1 MTAFGSD
8 IRVSLRRLLHRPAF
22 ALTAVLVLGLG
33 IGASAVVLSLA
44 RVVVLQPLPYGA
56 PDQLVLL
63 WNARE
68 PGETTWL
75 SAQEVVSYQRDAAT
89 LQDVAAYVT
98 TTGSLTDGDEPE
110 RVVSASVTP
119 ALFDTLRVTP
129 VVGRTFAPG
138 DVDAGAS
145 GPVVI
150 GHGLWQRRFGGDP
163 GVVGRAIQ
171 LDGRA
176 RTVIGVMP
184 AAFRLPL
191 DFRGDRPTELWTVL
205 AWDAANLGAWGN
217 RSYIGVARLA
227 PGRTVADATSE
238 LAVIA
243 GRWVQAGFV
252 TDQGDGGLQR
262 SAVPV
267 GDLVTG
273 GVRSAMA
280 LLVAAVL
287 LMLLLAS
294 ANVAG
299 LVMIGADARRQDM
312 AVRAALG
319 ASRGRLVRQLAVEH
333 GLLAVAGGLAGL
345 GIAAAGVRAV
355 VAIRPANLPRAGDL
369 ALDWTTVAALAL
381 SALVAGVVCGVL
393 PVLRL
398 SGTRAASLADATRGT
413 VARPRQR
420 ARQALVVLQVT
431 ASVMLLLGATLLTR
445 TLMALQQVDLGLSTA
460 QVLTAEIQLPPA
472 GYPAPADVV
481 RFFRRVDEA
490 LTALPG
496 VDAAGAVRVL
506 PLSRTIG
513 DWSIKLEG
521 RPYDPAENPNA
532 DFQAVTP
539 GYFAAMGL
547 QLVRGRTLTAAD
559 REDAPLV
566 AVVNETMA
574 ARYWPGQDAI
584 GQRFMMGTDDKPWL
598 TVVGIL
604 RQVRHNAI
612 VEEPRA
618 EMYVA
623 HAQLPAHIGSAP
635 RGMAVVVKARE
646 DAAALVPALR
656 AAVRDLDPRLALGNV
671 RTMDDLAASHVAT
684 ARFTAL
690 HAGGVRG
697 AGGGA
702 GDDRALRR
710 RVARHR
716 RTGAGDRRASGARR
730 RTRIDP
736 AAGAERGRGAH
747 GHRRRPRRD
756 AVGAARPRDRRTAL
770 RRPAAR
776 SGDVR
781 GGAGVVLRGGA
792 GGQPDPG
799 PPGVASRPAGDDPP
813 LTVRN

>member
-1 MTAFGSD
+1 MTAIGAD
-8 IRVSLRRLLHRPAF
+8 LRVSVRRLLHRPVF
-22 ALTAVLVLGLG
+22 TLTAVLVLGLG

-44 RVVVLQPLPYGA
+44 RVVVLQPLPYAA
-56 PDQLVLL
+56 PDRLVLL

-75 SAQEVVSYQRDAAT
+75 SAQEVASYQRDAAT

-98 TTGSLTDGDEPE
+98 TTSSLTDGDEPE

-119 ALFDTLRVTP
+119 ELFATLGVAPTLGRV
-129 VVGRTFAPG
+129 FAPA
-138 DVDAGAS
+138 DVAAGAA
-145 GPVVI
+145 GPIVI

-163 GVVGRAIQ
+163 GVVGREVQ

-191 DFRGDRPTELWTVL
+191 DFRGDRPTELWTAL
-205 AWDAANLGAWGN
+205 AWDATNLGSWGN

-227 PGRTVADATSE
+227 PGRTTAEATSE
-238 LAVIA
+238 LEVIA

-262 SAVPV
+262 AAVPV

-273 GVRSAMA
+273 AVRGAMA

-333 GLLAVAGGLAGL
+333 GMLALAGGVAGLA
-345 GIAAAGVRAV
+345 IAAAGIRAV

-369 ALDWTTVAALAL
+369 ALDWSTVAVLAL
-381 SALVAGVVCGVL
+381 SALVAGVVCGVM

-431 ASVMLLLGATLLTR
+431 ASVMLLLGAALLTR
-445 TLMALQQVDLGLSTA
+445 TLIALQQVDLGLSTA
-460 QVLTAEIQLPPA
+460 QVLTAEVQLPA
-472 GYPAPADVV
+472 ATYPTPADVV
-481 RFFRRVDEA
+481 RFFRQIDEA
-490 LTALPG
+490 LAGLPG
-496 VDAAGAVRVL
+496 VQAAGAARVL

-513 DWSIKLEG
+513 DWSITLEG
-521 RPYDPAENPNA
+521 RPYVPAENPNA
-532 DFQAVTP
+532 DYQAVTP
-539 GYFAAMGL
+539 GYFEAMGL
-547 QLVRGRTLTAAD
+547 RLVRGRLLTAAD

-584 GQRFMMGTDDKPWL
+584 GQRFIMGTDDKPWL
-598 TVVGIL
+598 TIVGIL

-612 VEEPRA
+612 VEAPRA
-618 EMYVA
+618 EMYIA

-635 RGMAVVVKARE
+635 RGMALVVKARE

-656 AAVRDLDPRLALGNV
+656 AAVRTLDPRLALGNV
-671 RTMDDLAASHVAT
+671 RTMDDLAATHVAT

-690 HAGGVRG
+690 MLAAFAVLAVALAVVGLYGAVSLVTDERAPEIGVRLALGAERSSILRLVLGEGVALTAIG
-697 AGGGA
+697 AGLGVGLSALLARAIA
-702 GDDRALRR
+702 GQLYGVAPHDPVTFVAVPLLFCVVAL
-710 RVARHR
+710 VASLIP
-716 RTGAGDRRASGARR
+716 ARRASRL
-730 RTRIDP
+730 D
-736 AAGAERGRGAH
+736 
-747 GHRRRPRRD
+747 
-756 AVGAARPRDRRTAL
+756 
-770 RRPAAR
+770 
-776 SGDVR
+776 
-781 GGAGVVLRGGA
+781 
-792 GGQPDPG
+792 
-799 PPGVASRPAGDDPP
+799 P
-813 LTVRN
+813 LTTIRR

>member
-1 MTAFGSD
+1 MTALGSD
-8 IRVSLRRLLHRPAF
+8 LCVSARRLRQRPAF
-22 ALTAVLVLGLG
+22 TLTAVLVLGLG
-33 IGASAVVLSLA
+33 IGASAVVISLA
-44 RVVVLQPLPYGA
+44 RVVVLQPLPYGE
-56 PDQLVLL
+56 PDRLVLL

-68 PGETTWL
+68 PGDTTWL
-75 SAQEVVSYQRDAAT
+75 SAQEVVSYRRDAAT

-98 TTGSLTDGDEPE
+98 TTSSLTGGAEPE

-119 ALFDTLRVTP
+119 ELFDTLRVTP
-129 VVGRTFAPG
+129 LVGRPLTSA
-138 DVDAGAS
+138 DVEAGAD
-145 GPVVI
+145 GPVVV

-163 GVVGRAIQ
+163 GVVGRTVQ

-176 RTVIGVMP
+176 RTVVGVMP
-184 AAFRLPL
+184 AGFRLPL
-191 DFRGDRPTELWTVL
+191 DYRGDRPTELWSAL

-227 PGRTVADATSE
+227 PGRTTADATSE
-238 LAVIA
+238 LAVVA
-243 GRWVQAGFV
+243 SRWVQAGLV

-267 GDLVTG
+267 GNLVTG
-273 GVRSAMA
+273 GVRGAMA

-319 ASRGRLVRQLAVEH
+319 ASRGRLVCQLAVEH
-333 GLLAVAGGLAGL
+333 GMLAVAGGLAGL

-355 VAIRPANLPRAGDL
+355 VAIRPATLPRAGDL
-369 ALDWTTVAALAL
+369 ALDWTTVVVLAM
-381 SALVAGVVCGVL
+381 SALVAGVVCGLL

-398 SGTRAASLADATRGT
+398 SGTRAASLADATRGA

-420 ARQALVVLQVT
+420 ARQALIVLQVT
-431 ASVMLLLGATLLTR
+431 ASVMLLLGATLMIR
-445 TLMALQQVDLGLSTA
+445 TLVALQRVDLGLSTA
-460 QVLTAEIQLPPA
+460 QVLTAEVQLPPA
-472 GYPAPADVV
+472 TYPMPADVV
-481 RFFRRVDEA
+481 GFFRRVEDGLA
-490 LTALPG
+490 ALPG
-496 VDAAGAVRVL
+496 VQAAGAVRVL

-513 DWSIKLEG
+513 DWSIVLEG
-521 RPYDPAENPNA
+521 RPYVPAENPNA

-547 QLVRGRTLTAAD
+547 QLVGGRTLTAAD

-598 TVVGIL
+598 TIVGVL

-635 RGMAVVVKARE
+635 RGMALVLKSRE
-646 DAAALVPALR
+646 DAAALVPGLR
-656 AAVRDLDPRLALGNV
+656 AVVRDLDPRLALGNV
-671 RTMDDLAASHVAT
+671 RTMDDLAATHVAT

-690 HAGGVRG
+690 MLAAFAALAVVLAMIGLYGAVALVTDERAPEIGVRLALG
-697 AGGGA
+697 AQRGSILRLVLGEGVALTAAGA
-702 GDDRALRR
+702 TLGVGVSAL
-710 RVARHR
+710 VAQAI
-716 RTGAGDRRASGARR
+716 AGQLYGVEPHDPATFLAVPLLFCAVALVASLIPARRASRL
-730 RTRIDP
+730 D
-736 AAGAERGRGAH
+736 
-747 GHRRRPRRD
+747 
-756 AVGAARPRDRRTAL
+756 
-770 RRPAAR
+770 
-776 SGDVR
+776 
-781 GGAGVVLRGGA
+781 
-792 GGQPDPG
+792 
-799 PPGVASRPAGDDPP
+799 P
-813 LTVRN
+813 LTTIRR